1 MSELTEAIED
11 AGQYCK
17 VRVKGEWVTGM
28 LVDEDHA
35 YDLATNTGGRRL
47 IGRKSELMA
56 EYGIK

>member
-1 MSELTEAIED
+1 MSKLTDAIED
-11 AGQYCK
+11 AGKYCK
-17 VRVKGEWVTGM
+17 VKVEGEEVTGM

-35 YDLATNTGGRRL
+35 YEPATNTGGRRL